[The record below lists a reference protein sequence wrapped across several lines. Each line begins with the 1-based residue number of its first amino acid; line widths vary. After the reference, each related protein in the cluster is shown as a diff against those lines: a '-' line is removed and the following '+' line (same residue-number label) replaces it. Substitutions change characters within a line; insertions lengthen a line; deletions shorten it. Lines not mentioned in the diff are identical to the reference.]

1 MPKPLRSDDPNPKSV
16 QFAHFGVL
24 DDGTR
29 NKGAFA
35 TAAITNIVILVLL
48 VIVGSVVKTVIAPK
62 NDKKDLT
69 FVKVEPPPEVKPPP
83 PPPPVKLPPP
93 PKLVERKIDLPK
105 PIEPPP
111 DIKPIEV
118 PKPKPFVPA
127 PAPPK
132 AVTPP
137 PAPVK
142 VNLGTTAAAVP
153 NHDAHPSAVRLGAT
167 DNPLK
172 PLTGPAVAN
181 VNLGARGVPGMSASN
196 TGNGPH
202 AASVQLGNG
211 CPNCQ
216 NLNGHD
222 RGSARV
228 EGVKLGVPGGTGPMN
243 STNFANRPVNVQLQT
258 QQVPTQQVAHVAV
271 STAQSVPTTIYK
283 PQAPYTEE
291 ARAQHIEGVV
301 QVRIRVMPDGSVQ
314 VLGIVPGRSLGH
326 GLDQSAEGAAR
337 GTRFKPAR
345 DAQGNPVTW
354 EGIVQFQFQLS

>member
-1 MPKPLRSDDPNPKSV
+1 MSKPLRSADPNPKSV
-16 QFAHFGVL
+16 QFSHFGVL
-24 DDGTR
+24 EDGTR
-29 NKGAFA
+29 SKGAFV
-35 TAAITNIVILVLL
+35 TSIVTNVTLLILFVVIGSIVKQ
-48 VIVGSVVKTVIAPK
+48 VVAPK
-62 NDKKDLT
+62 KNLKDIT
-69 FVKVEPPPEVKPPP
+69 YVKVDEPPPPVKPPP
-83 PPPPVKLPPP
+83 PPPPIKLPPP
-93 PKLVERKIDLPK
+93 PVVERKIDMPK

-111 DIKPIEV
+111 TMKPIEV
-118 PKPKPFVPA
+118 PQPKPFVPA

-142 VNLGTTAAAVP
+142 VNLGTNAAAVP

-172 PLTGPAVAN
+172 PLNGPAVSR
-181 VNLGARGVPGMSASN
+181 VDLGVAGHPGMSASN

-202 AASVQLGNG
+202 AASVQLGSG

-216 NLNGHD
+216 DLNGHD

-228 EGVKLGVPGGTGPMN
+228 AGVKLGVPGGTGPMN

-258 QQVPTQQVAHVAV
+258 QQQPTQQVARV
-271 STAQSVPTTIYK
+271 SNGPAASAPTTVFK
-283 PQAPYTEE
+283 PAATYTEE
-291 ARAQHIEGVV
+291 ARTQHIEGIV

-314 VLGIVPGRSLGH
+314 VLGIVPGRGLGH
-326 GLDQSAEGAAR
+326 GLDQSAESAAR
-337 GTRFKPAR
+337 GTRFRPAT
-345 DAQGNPVTW
+345 DAQGHPVTW